1 MIAGLRRELR
11 LMLEDI
17 PSSRTPSVR
26 RCEHPDA
33 LLAVNLPFLANG
45 AATARFIR
53 TAQAQGWTV
62 VSANGWLLLDH
73 PVPVPEAPQPLHF
86 DGETG
91 CLLSLLTRH
100 PDDKAPCTAEIR
112 ALVKA
117 AEESPAAVIR
127 LCAAMHRDWAV
138 RLRNRQPLPGGLA
151 PYLQYV
157 HHHFF
162 SNKEGT
168 P

>member
-1 MIAGLRRELR
+1 MIAALRRELR

-17 PSSRTPSVR
+17 PSSRKPSVR

-33 LLAVNLPFLANG
+33 LLAVNLPFIADE
-45 AATARFIR
+45 AAIAQFTR
-53 TAQAQGWTV
+53 TAQEQGWTV
-62 VSANGWLLLDH
+62 TASGGWLLLDH
-73 PVPVPEAPQPLHF
+73 PVPVPDAPQPLHF
-86 DGETG
+86 GGEAG
-91 CLLSLLTRH
+91 CLLSLLMRH
-100 PDDKAPCTAEIR
+100 SDESAPCAADIR
-112 ALVKA
+112 ALAKA
-117 AEESPAAVIR
+117 AEESPAAVNR

-138 RLRNRQPLPGGLA
+138 RLRNHQPLPGGLA

-162 SNKEGT
+162 LNKEGT